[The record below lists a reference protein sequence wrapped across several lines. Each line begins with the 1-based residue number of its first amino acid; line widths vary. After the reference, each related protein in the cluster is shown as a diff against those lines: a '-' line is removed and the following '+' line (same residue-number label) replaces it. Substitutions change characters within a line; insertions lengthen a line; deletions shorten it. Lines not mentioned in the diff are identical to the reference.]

1 MPEIITKSANPFLI
15 LLALSQKPS
24 ISLTDVDGLN
34 VFPAQLE
41 AHIDA
46 LAGAAVTLE
55 NLAEDMDTG
64 EIDYYGDTDTM
75 HREAEELHQLRHQ
88 LNQLMIFIRCPIN
101 SAKEADHDRN

>member
-1 MPEIITKSANPFLI
+1 MPNTLPLGSNPFLI
-15 LLALSQKPS
+15 LLALRQKPS
-24 ISLTDVDGLN
+24 ISLTDIDGLN

-64 EIDYYGDTDTM
+64 EINYYGDTDTM
-75 HREAEELHQLRHQ
+75 RREAEELHQLRHQ
-88 LNQLMIFIRCPIN
+88 LNQLMIFIRHPTN
-101 SAKEADHDRN
+101 SAKEVDHDRN

>member
-41 AHIDA
+41 AYIDA

-64 EIDYYGDTDTM
+64 EVDYYGDTDTM
-75 HREAEELHQLRHQ
+75 RREAEELHQLRHQ
-88 LNQLMIFIRCPIN
+88 LNQLMIFIRRSIN

>member
-1 MPEIITKSANPFLI
+1 MPNTLPLGSNHFLT
-15 LLALSQKPS
+15 LLALRQKPS

-41 AHIDA
+41 AYIDA

-64 EIDYYGDTDTM
+64 EVDYYGDTDTM
-75 HREAEELHQLRHQ
+75 RREAEEFHQLRHQ
-88 LNQLMIFIRCPIN
+88 LNQLMIFIRRSIN
-101 SAKEADHDRN
+101 SAKEANHDRN